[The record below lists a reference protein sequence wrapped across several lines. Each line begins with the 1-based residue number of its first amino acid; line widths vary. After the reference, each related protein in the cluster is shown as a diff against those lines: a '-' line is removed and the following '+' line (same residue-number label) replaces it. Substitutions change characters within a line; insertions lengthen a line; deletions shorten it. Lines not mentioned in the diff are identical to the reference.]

1 MPTIVTCPDETC
13 GRQLR
18 VPDEL
23 LGKSVKCPKCGK
35 IFTARE
41 DTGAPPPAPARPQ
54 PAAEEEEYEREE
66 EEERR
71 PARRRSVARDDD
83 DDYDDRP
90 RRRRRRRDYAPHRGT
105 MILVFGILSLV
116 VLPIVF
122 GPIAWIM
129 GNQDMAEIR
138 AGRMDPEGEGSTN
151 AGRVCGIIGTILG
164 IVGCV
169 CVILYFIF
177 IASIVAGAG
186 AGGRFR

>member
-13 GRQLR
+13 ARQLR

-41 DTGAPPPAPARPQ
+41 DTGAPPPPRA
-54 PAAEEEEYEREE
+54 EE
-66 EEERR
+66 EEEREREERR
-71 PARRRSVARDDD
+71 PRRSARDDRYERDDRDDD

-116 VLPIVF
+116 GVVPIVF
-122 GPIAWIM
+122 GPMAWIM
-129 GNQDMAEIR
+129 GNQDMQEIR
-138 AGRMDPEGEGSTN
+138 AGRMDPEGESSTS
-151 AGRVCGIIGTILG
+151 AGRVCGMIATILWLVV
-164 IVGCV
+164 VGV
-169 CVILYFIF
+169 CSLLFCISL
-177 IASIVAGAG
+177 AGAG
-186 AGGRFR
+186 AARNFR

>member
-1 MPTIVTCPDETC
+1 MPTIVTCPDESC

-41 DTGAPPPAPARPQ
+41 DSGSAAPPPPP
-54 PAAEEEEYEREE
+54 PAEEEEERE

-71 PARRRSVARDDD
+71 PRRRPVSREERYEDEE
-83 DDYDDRP
+83 DDYDRP

-105 MILVFGILSLV
+105 MILVFGILSVCGV
-116 VLPIVF
+116 VSPVF
-122 GPIAWIM
+122 GPMAWIM
-129 GNQDMAEIR
+129 GNADLQEIR

-151 AGRVCGIIGTILG
+151 AGRICGIIGTILS
-164 IVGCV
+164 IVGVVCCV
-169 CVILYFIF
+169 LYWIF
-177 IASIVAGAG
+177 ILSIAAGA
-186 AGGRFR
+186 AGRGRF

>member
-54 PAAEEEEYEREE
+54 PAEEEEYEREE

-83 DDYDDRP
+83 EDFDDRP
-90 RRRRRRRDYAPHRGT
+90 RRRRRRRDYVPHRGT
-105 MILVFGILSLV
+105 MILVFGILSV
-116 VLPIVF
+116 VGIVSPVF
-122 GPIAWIM
+122 GPLAWIM
-129 GNQDMAEIR
+129 GNQDLAEIR

-151 AGRVCGIIGTILG
+151 AGRICGIIGTILS
-164 IVGCV
+164 IVGLVCCV
-169 CVILYFIF
+169 LYFIF
-177 IASIVAGAG
+177 VASIVAGAG
-186 AGGRFR
+186 AGRFR